1 MTLYVVGGIILVLV
15 AALWMFARRMRQSGE
30 ATVIAEVA
38 VETVKVTQA
47 MAEAQANAPSNKQ
60 EVLDRLRTEGGL

>member
-1 MTLYVVGGIILVLV
+1 MTTLYVVGGIILVLV

-38 VETVKVTQA
+38 TEAVKVQDKMNQA
-47 MAEAQANAPSNKQ
+47 AAEAEGQS
-60 EVLDRLRTEGGL
+60 VVDSLRQGGF